1 MARAMAHRGPDD
13 EGILTLPGAGLGSRR
28 LSIID
33 VGGGHQPIANED
45 ESIWVVLNGEIYNYR
60 ELRAELESHGHRF
73 RTHTDTEVLVHMY
86 EESGEQFV
94 QRLNGMFA
102 FGLWDTR
109 ERKLLLARDRTGIKP
124 LFYTAVNGTLAF
136 GSELRTLIAWP
147 RLAPELDP
155 TALAQYLLFEYVP
168 QPLSILRGVRKL
180 PPASTLTFCAGDICI
195 QPYWEVAL
203 EQSEAGKAPT
213 ATEAAERMKGALREA
228 VRLELV
234 SDVPLGVFLSGGID
248 SSALALAMSQE
259 APGQVES
266 FSIGFENKSFDE
278 SGYAR
283 LVANHLGTHHHEMTF
298 TSGELLDLVPR
309 LPDLVDEPLGDS
321 SILPTHLLS
330 RFARE
335 HVKVALGGDG
345 GDELFAGY
353 STLQA
358 HRLTG
363 YYNMLPRG
371 FRRRLVEPVVR
382 RLPVSMNN
390 LSFDYKAKRFAASAA
405 LPAGERHQRWLGSFL
420 PEELPGLLGEGAAG
434 WLDPLEPLHRHLASC
449 RAGDPLNQILHL
461 DMKMYLEGDIL
472 PKVDRA
478 SMACSLEARVPLLN
492 NVLVDYVTRLPIDMK
507 LRGFTRKWLLRKA
520 LDGALPDSILRRPKK
535 GFNIPVALW
544 LRSDLRE
551 LMMDT
556 LSPARL
562 KRNGWLNAQAVQKL
576 MDDHLAGRTDNRKQ
590 IWTLL
595 VFSLWADK
603 YLSGSR
609 PSPEVSA
616 EAFRDA
622 RG

>member
-13 EGILTLPGAGLGSRR
+13 EGIVSLPGVGLGSRR

-33 VGGGHQPIANED
+33 VEGGHQPIASED
-45 ESIWVVLNGEIYNYR
+45 ESVWVVLNGEIYNYR
-60 ELRAELESHGHRF
+60 ELRAELESRGHRF
-73 RTHTDTEVLVHMY
+73 RTHSDTEVLVHLY
-86 EESGEQFV
+86 EEAGEDFV

-102 FGLWDTR
+102 FAIWDVR
-109 ERKLLLARDRTGIKP
+109 ARKLLLARDRSGIKP
-124 LFYTAVNGTLAF
+124 LFYTVVDGTLAF
-136 GSELRTLIAWP
+136 GSELRTIIAWP
-147 RLAPELDP
+147 RLEPTLDP

-168 QPLSILRGVRKL
+168 QPLTILRDVRKL
-180 PPASTLTFCAGDICI
+180 PPASVLSFSSGSLSIR
-195 QPYWEVAL
+195 PYWEVTL
-203 EQSEAGKAPT
+203 EQSETGSVPSER
-213 ATEAAERMKGALREA
+213 EAAELLKERLREA

-248 SSALALAMSQE
+248 SSALAFAMSQE

-266 FSIGFENKSFDE
+266 FAIGFENRSFDE
-278 SGYAR
+278 SRYAR
-283 LVANHLGTHHHEMTF
+283 LVAKHLGTNHHEMTF
-298 TSGELLDLVPR
+298 TSRELLDLVPR

-321 SILPTHLLS
+321 SVLPTHLLS
-330 RFARE
+330 SFARQ

-358 HRLTG
+358 HRLSG
-363 YYNMLPRG
+363 YYNLLPQL
-371 FRRRLVEPVVR
+371 FRQRLVEPVVR

-390 LSFDYKAKRFAASAA
+390 LSFDYRAKRFVASAA

-420 PEELPGLLGEGAAG
+420 PEDLPDLLGEGASG
-434 WLDPLEPLHRHLASC
+434 WQSPLEPMHRHTSACSA
-449 RAGDPLNQILHL
+449 RDPLNQILHL

-492 NVLVDYVTRLPIDMK
+492 NVLVDYVTHLPVGLK
-507 LRGFTRKWLLRKA
+507 LHGFTRKWLLRKA
-520 LDGALPDSILRRPKK
+520 LEGALPDEILRRPKK

-551 LMMDT
+551 MMLDT
-556 LSPARL
+556 LSPSRL
-562 KRNGWLNAQAVQKL
+562 RQNGWLSERAVQNL
-576 MDDHLAGRTDNRKQ
+576 ISDHLAGRGDNRKQ

-603 YLSGSR
+603 YLSPSRWRAEAR
-609 PSPEVSA
+609 PSTVSHLQ
-616 EAFRDA
+616 R
-622 RG
+622 